1 MTFIK
6 TKMILNISRLACEI
20 NQTDHE
26 MPLNVITGK
35 NIKI

>member
-1 MTFIK
+1 MTFTK
-6 TKMILNISRLACEI
+6 PKMILNISHVACEI

-26 MPLNVITGK
+26 MPLDFITGN